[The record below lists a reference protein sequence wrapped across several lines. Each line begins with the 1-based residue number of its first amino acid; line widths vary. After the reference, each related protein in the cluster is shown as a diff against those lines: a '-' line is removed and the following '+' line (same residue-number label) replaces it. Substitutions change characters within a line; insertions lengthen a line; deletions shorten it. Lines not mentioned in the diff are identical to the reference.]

1 VDRLGQRATD
11 YEKALRQGMLLMGRK
26 EYGPAAFMLEGAVR
40 LFPEQKTI
48 DLLEEAKFQDLVTR
62 AREAVERDP
71 DTAEKLADQAL
82 RMRPTDISASNIIKQ
97 AKAKALALANPKAN
111 PVDPYE
117 SAMAVGRNAMREK
130 KFGEAVQAF
139 RLALENKPNDQV
151 ALELEKQARQRLVG
165 QDDPK
170 DPNPKPEAKKED
182 IKPDQK

>member
-1 VDRLGQRATD
+1 
-11 YEKALRQGMLLMGRK
+11 
-26 EYGPAAFMLEGAVR
+26 
-40 LFPEQKTI
+40 
-48 DLLEEAKFQDLVTR
+48 
-62 AREAVERDP
+62 
-71 DTAEKLADQAL
+71 
-82 RMRPTDISASNIIKQ
+82 MRPTDISASNIIKQ

-165 QDDPK
+165 QDDPT